1 MTDQERRD
9 TAEQEAIR
17 AIVEGT
23 ATHTGERF
31 FRELVRHVAGALDV
45 HGAWVTEL
53 IEDRGRLRS
62 YAFWLDGDWV
72 DEYEYAIAG
81 TPCEPVINDD
91 CLVRVP
97 DRVIE
102 LFPKDPDLA
111 EVGAVSYMGLPLH
124 DTDGSILGHLA
135 VLDTRPMPEHE
146 RFSDLFRI
154 FANRAAAELRRL
166 RAEAQVREREKK
178 LSRLVDSAMDA
189 IVELDEKL
197 CVTRVNPAA
206 EKAFVGAATDL
217 IGRPFDTLLRGEG
230 PDRLAAS
237 ARELGALPEGRR
249 YVWIAGGLRAASIE
263 GEEFPA
269 EATLSRFEV
278 GGRRFHTLIL
288 RNVDERLQAETR
300 IRSLEQ
306 ETEDL
311 RRELRALGKYER
323 ILGNSKALLAVLR
336 EIDQVAETGATVLIQ
351 GETGTGKELVAAAIH
366 DASPRSG
373 RSMIKVN
380 CAAIPANLM
389 ESELFGHERGAFTGA
404 TQRREG
410 RFAMADRGTIFL
422 DEVGELPP
430 DLQVKLL
437 RVLQEG
443 QFEPVGSSKTQQVDV
458 RVIAATNRV
467 LEESVKRGE
476 FREDLFYR
484 LNVFP
489 IRVPPLR
496 ERGEDVALLAD
507 TFLRKLA
514 RGLGREIEPLNEAAK
529 TRLRAY
535 DWPGNVR
542 ELRNVME
549 RAAITSR
556 DGRIDLERAF
566 PAARPDAVPETVSE
580 DRVRTEAE
588 MRALERANV
597 ERALESCGGK
607 VSGADGAAELL
618 GMRPSTLSS
627 RIKALGIS
635 RSDDRS

>member
-1 MTDQERRD
+1 MTDQERRKI
-9 TAEQEAIR
+9 AEQAAIR
-17 AIVEGT
+17 AIAEGT
-23 ATHTGERF
+23 ATHTGDRF
-31 FRELVRHVAGALDV
+31 FRELVRHLASALDV

-53 IEDRGRLRS
+53 IEDRGLLRS
-62 YAFWLDGDWV
+62 YAFWLNGGWV
-72 DEYEYAIAG
+72 EEYEYAIAG
-81 TPCEPVINDD
+81 TPCEPVIGEDR
-91 CLVRVP
+91 LLLVP

-102 LFPKDPDLA
+102 LFPKDHDLA
-111 EVGAVSYMGLPLH
+111 EQGAVSYLGVPLH

-146 RFSDLFRI
+146 RFTDLFRI

-166 RAEAQVREREKK
+166 RAEAQVLEREKK

-189 IVELDEKL
+189 IVELDEEL
-197 CVTRVNPAA
+197 RVTRVNPAA
-206 EKAFVGAATDL
+206 EEAFATTASDL
-217 IGRPFDTLLRGEG
+217 IGRRFDHLLLGDAPG
-230 PDRLAAS
+230 RLAAS
-237 ARELGALPEGRR
+237 ARALDELPEGRR
-249 YVWIAGGLRAASIE
+249 YLWVAGGLRAASTD

-269 EATLSRFEV
+269 EASLSRFEV
-278 GGRRFHTLIL
+278 EGRRFHTLIL
-288 RNVDERLQAETR
+288 RNVDERRQAERR

-311 RRELRALGKYER
+311 RRELRELGKYER
-323 ILGNSKALLAVLR
+323 ILGHSRALLAVLR
-336 EIDQVAETGATVLIQ
+336 EIDQVAGTGATVLIQ
-351 GETGTGKELVAAAIH
+351 GETGTGKELVATAIH
-366 DASPRSG
+366 DASPRAG

-410 RFAMADRGTIFL
+410 RFALADRGTIFL
-422 DEVGELPP
+422 DEVGELPQ

-458 RVIAATNRV
+458 RVIAATNRD
-467 LEESVKRGE
+467 LEASVKCGD

-489 IRVPPLR
+489 ILVPPLR

-507 TFLRKLA
+507 TFVRKFA
-514 RGLGREIEPLNEAAK
+514 RELGREIEPLDEAARR
-529 TRLRAY
+529 RLRAY

-556 DGRIDLERAF
+556 HGRIDLDRAL
-566 PAARPDAVPETVSE
+566 PVARPVAAPEPFTE
-580 DRVRTEAE
+580 DLVRTEAE
-588 MRALERANV
+588 MRALERANL
-597 ERALESCGGK
+597 ERALERCGGK
-607 VSGADGAAELL
+607 VSGLDGAAQLL

-627 RIKALGIS
+627 RIKALGI
-635 RSDDRS
+635 RPGDRQS

>member
-1 MTDQERRD
+1 MRDQERRH

-17 AIVEGT
+17 AIAEGT
-23 ATHTGERF
+23 ATHTGDRF

-166 RAEAQVREREKK
+166 RAEAQVLEREKK

-189 IVELDEKL
+189 IVELDEEL

-206 EKAFVGAATDL
+206 EEAFAAAATDL
-217 IGRPFDTLLRGEG
+217 IGRRFDHLLLGDAPG
-230 PDRLAAS
+230 RLAAS
-237 ARELGALPEGRR
+237 ARALDELPEGRR
-249 YVWIAGGLRAASIE
+249 YLWIAGGLRAASTD

-269 EATLSRFEV
+269 EASLSRFEV

-288 RNVDERLQAETR
+288 RNVDDRRQAERR

-311 RRELRALGKYER
+311 RRELRELGKYER
-323 ILGNSKALLAVLR
+323 ILGHSRALIAVLR

-351 GETGTGKELVAAAIH
+351 GETGTGKELVATAIH
-366 DASPRSG
+366 DASPRAG

-410 RFAMADRGTIFL
+410 RFALADRGTIFL
-422 DEVGELPP
+422 DEVAELPQ
-430 DLQVKLL
+430 DLQAKLL

-458 RVIAATNRV
+458 RVIAATNRD
-467 LEESVKRGE
+467 LEASVKCGD

-489 IRVPPLR
+489 ILVPPLR

-507 TFLRKLA
+507 TFVRKFA
-514 RGLGREIEPLNEAAK
+514 RELGREIEPLDEAAR

-556 DGRIDLERAF
+556 QGRIDLDRAL
-566 PAARPDAVPETVSE
+566 PVARPVAAPEPATE
-580 DRVRTEAE
+580 DLVRTEAE
-588 MRALERANV
+588 MRELERANI

-607 VSGADGAAELL
+607 VSGRDGAAQLL

-627 RIKALGIS
+627 RIKALGI
-635 RSDDRS
+635 RPSDSHS